1 MKLKINLARFFQI
14 RPQTPNSAVMDE
26 CEVPLQQLARLKEK
40 LLRHSRAEE
49 AAIKRMHDMDMQITS
64 LKNEIDEA
72 NNEKEFMKRQ
82 IHEQLVL
89 ISDFQIRL
97 DQQRIKA
104 EHIEKQTNSSLETK
118 IYDLQN
124 EILDLQV
131 DG

>member
-1 MKLKINLARFFQI
+1 
-14 RPQTPNSAVMDE
+14 MDE

-49 AAIKRMHDMDMQITS
+49 AAIKRIHDLEMQLAS
-64 LKNEIDEA
+64 LKTEIEDA
-72 NNEKEFMKRQ
+72 NNEKELLNRQ
-82 IHEQLVL
+82 IHQHLVM

-104 EHIEKQTNSSLETK
+104 EHIEKQTNTSLETK

-124 EILDLQV
+124 EILSLQV
-131 DG
+131 SNCVYFLFINHINYFL

>member
-1 MKLKINLARFFQI
+1 
-14 RPQTPNSAVMDE
+14 MDE

-49 AAIKRMHDMDMQITS
+49 AAIKRIHDLEMQLAS
-64 LKNEIDEA
+64 LKTEIEDA
-72 NNEKEFMKRQ
+72 NNEKELLNRQ
-82 IHEQLVL
+82 IHQHLVM

-104 EHIEKQTNSSLETK
+104 EHIEKQTNTSLETK

-124 EILDLQV
+124 EILSLQV
-131 DG
+131 SNCVRFLFINHINYFL

>member
-1 MKLKINLARFFQI
+1 
-14 RPQTPNSAVMDE
+14 MDE

-49 AAIKRMHDMDMQITS
+49 AAIKRIHDLEMQLAS
-64 LKNEIDEA
+64 LKTEIEDA
-72 NNEKEFMKRQ
+72 NNEKELLNRQ
-82 IHEQLVL
+82 IHQHLVM

-104 EHIEKQTNSSLETK
+104 EHIEKQTNTSLETK

-124 EILDLQV
+124 EILSLQV
-131 DG
+131 SNCIPFLFINHIIYFL